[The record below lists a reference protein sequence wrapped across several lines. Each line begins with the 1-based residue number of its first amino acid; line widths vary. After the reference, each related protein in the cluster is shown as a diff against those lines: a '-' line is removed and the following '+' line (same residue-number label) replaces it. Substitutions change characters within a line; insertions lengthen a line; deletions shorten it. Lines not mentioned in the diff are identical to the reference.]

1 MLVSFSMV
9 VKFFLTILLSLVL
22 TPIFKIISVQT
33 GMVDKPNA
41 RRINEIPMPSAGG
54 LPIFI
59 SFVVSTLLFF
69 RDIIPKFYIIPIL
82 LASLVII
89 LTGVLDDKY
98 ELTPKQKSV
107 GILLAALIV
116 YFVADIHIDSV
127 TLPFFGYIELGW
139 LSFPVTI
146 FWIFGIT
153 NAINLIDGLDG
164 LATGISLIG
173 LITIGII
180 GYFFL
185 HASTVYIPIVTLGHC
200 S

>member
-89 LTGVLDDKY
+89 LNT
-98 ELTPKQKSV
+98 S
-107 GILLAALIV
+107 
-116 YFVADIHIDSV
+116 
-127 TLPFFGYIELGW
+127 
-139 LSFPVTI
+139 
-146 FWIFGIT
+146 
-153 NAINLIDGLDG
+153 
-164 LATGISLIG
+164 
-173 LITIGII
+173 
-180 GYFFL
+180 
-185 HASTVYIPIVTLGHC
+185 
-200 S
+200 

>member
-127 TLPFFGYIELGW
+127 TLPFFW
-139 LSFPVTI
+139 LYRI
-146 FWIFGIT
+146 
-153 NAINLIDGLDG
+153 G
-164 LATGISLIG
+164 LAEFSCDH
-173 LITIGII
+173 
-180 GYFFL
+180 FL
-185 HASTVYIPIVTLGHC
+185 DFRYH
-200 S
+200 

>member
-89 LTGVLDDKY
+89 LTGVLDDK
-98 ELTPKQKSV
+98 
-107 GILLAALIV
+107 
-116 YFVADIHIDSV
+116 
-127 TLPFFGYIELGW
+127 
-139 LSFPVTI
+139 
-146 FWIFGIT
+146 
-153 NAINLIDGLDG
+153 
-164 LATGISLIG
+164 
-173 LITIGII
+173 
-180 GYFFL
+180 
-185 HASTVYIPIVTLGHC
+185 
-200 S
+200 

>member
-1 MLVSFSMV
+1 
-9 VKFFLTILLSLVL
+9 
-22 TPIFKIISVQT
+22 
-33 GMVDKPNA
+33 MVDKPNA

-127 TLPFFGYIELGW
+127 TLPFL
-139 LSFPVTI
+139 V
-146 FWIFGIT
+146 
-153 NAINLIDGLDG
+153 
-164 LATGISLIG
+164 ISNWVG
-173 LITIGII
+173 
-180 GYFFL
+180 
-185 HASTVYIPIVTLGHC
+185 
-200 S
+200 